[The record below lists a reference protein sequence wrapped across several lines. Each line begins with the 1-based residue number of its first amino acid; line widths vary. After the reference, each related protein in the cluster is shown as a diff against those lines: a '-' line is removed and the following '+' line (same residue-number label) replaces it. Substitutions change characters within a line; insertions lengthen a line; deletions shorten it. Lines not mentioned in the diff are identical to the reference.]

1 MLPEKRNIRL
11 PESYQKK
18 VRPAHPPQETGAFET
33 PIALPEE
40 EEDHLLETLT
50 SQQEP
55 ESSALPPKKKLR
67 GHEKKPKEG
76 RIFLHLLTIYS
87 PRMRR

>member
-18 VRPAHPPQETGAFET
+18 VRPARPPQETGAFET

-40 EEDHLLETLT
+40 E
-50 SQQEP
+50 
-55 ESSALPPKKKLR
+55 
-67 GHEKKPKEG
+67 
-76 RIFLHLLTIYS
+76 
-87 PRMRR
+87 